1 LISFKFS
8 ANLTGCKK
16 VTTGNGL
23 SHSDSGSAWGI
34 TQPLIVSQNQS
45 HDIAPPVMLENFAT
59 TEPKLFEKDSQA
71 GDIKKVSDSASRVAS
86 GPSVNLPKL
95 DVSRVWGV
103 PFSLVDMPQCVHF
116 LDQWI
121 SRGQPGFVVTANL
134 HYVMLH
140 HQQEGIAEV
149 TQQATMILADGMPI
163 VWRSRLSSTPLPSRV
178 TGADLIYKLAELAAQ
193 KSYRVFLFGAA
204 EGVAAAAAEK
214 LVEKYP
220 GLQIAGCYS
229 PPFRQLSE
237 AETAEML
244 QGIKDTKPDI
254 ILVALG
260 QPKGEFWVLNHYLK
274 LQAPLTIQVGAS
286 FDFVAGRVRR
296 APVFFQRTGLEWLY
310 RALSEP
316 KRLVPRYA
324 RNMRFMFRMI
334 MKDVIALWQR

>member
-1 LISFKFS
+1 MISFRFS
-8 ANLTGCKK
+8 ANLTGCTK

-23 SHSDSGSAWGI
+23 SHSDSGSTWGI
-34 TQPLIVSQNQS
+34 PQPPIVSQNQC
-45 HDIAPPVMLENFAT
+45 HDIAPPVMLENFAL
-59 TEPKLFEKDSQA
+59 TEPKVSQTDSRA
-71 GDIKKVSDSASRVAS
+71 GDSNQASDSPGQMAIGQSE
-86 GPSVNLPKL
+86 NLPKL
-95 DVSRVWGV
+95 DVSWVWGV
-103 PFSLVDMPQCVHF
+103 PFSLVDMPRCLQF

-121 SRGQPGFVVTANL
+121 SRRQPGFVVTANL

-140 HQQEGIAEV
+140 HQQAGIAEV

-163 VWRSRLSSTPLPSRV
+163 VWRSRLSPTPLPSRV
-178 TGADLIYKLAELAAQ
+178 TGADLIYKLAELASQ
-193 KSYRVFLFGAA
+193 KSYRLFLFGAA

-244 QGIKDTKPDI
+244 QSIKDTKPDI

-324 RNMRFMFRMI
+324 RNMQFMFRMI
-334 MKDVIALWQR
+334 LEDITSLRQR

>member
-1 LISFKFS
+1 MISFRFS
-8 ANLTGCKK
+8 AKLTGCTK

-23 SHSDSGSAWGI
+23 SHSDSGSTWGI
-34 TQPLIVSQNQS
+34 TQTPIVSQNQC
-45 HDIAPPVMLENFAT
+45 HDIAPPVMLENFVAT
-59 TEPKLFEKDSQA
+59 ETKPSQTDSQA
-71 GDIKKVSDSASRVAS
+71 GDSNQVSDPADQMLIGQS
-86 GPSVNLPKL
+86 GNLPKL
-95 DVSRVWGV
+95 DVSLVWGV
-103 PFSLVDMPQCVHF
+103 PFSLVDMPQCLQF
-116 LDQWI
+116 LDRWI
-121 SRGQPGFVVTANL
+121 SRRQPGFVVTANL

-140 HQQEGIAEV
+140 HQQAGIAEV

-163 VWRSRLSSTPLPSRV
+163 VWRSRLSRTPLPSRV
-178 TGADLIYKLAELAAQ
+178 TGADLIYKLAELASQ
-193 KSYRVFLFGAA
+193 KSYRLFLFGAA

-229 PPFRQLSE
+229 PPFRHLSE
-237 AETAEML
+237 AETTEML
-244 QGIKDTKPDI
+244 QSIKDTKPDI

-274 LQAPLTIQVGAS
+274 LQSPLTIQVGAS

-324 RNMRFMFRMI
+324 RNMQFMLRM
-334 MKDVIALWQR
+334 VIGDIISLWQR